1 MFTDGRT
8 IEEESSHRPL
18 SGIRKPTKKK
28 AADSQQRNKRAGRQ
42 PTDAPQQGAGAE
54 PLPTPARPK
63 PQFGAFV
70 IGLLQHQH
78 PSVRV
83 CYGCGSESKPRGC
96 ILDPP
101 NDLIIVSG
109 DKRSYYDTVTK
120 KVKQSDLVSN
130 VYFHL
135 NPNCITVRHQFFIPG
150 LITLPGD
157 VIPYLNPEHKDV
169 LKQITGLHVP

>member
-1 MFTDGRT
+1 M
-8 IEEESSHRPL
+8 
-18 SGIRKPTKKK
+18 
-28 AADSQQRNKRAGRQ
+28 DSQQRNKRAGRQ

-70 IGLLQHQH
+70 IGLLQHQYL
-78 PSVRV
+78 SVRV
-83 CYGCGSESKPRGC
+83 CYGCGSELKPRGC
-96 ILDPP
+96 IPDPP

-130 VYFHL
+130 VYFYL
-135 NPNCITVRHQFFIPG
+135 NPNCVTVRHQFFIPG
-150 LITLPGD
+150 LI
-157 VIPYLNPEHKDV
+157 
-169 LKQITGLHVP
+169 